1 VKDGGMRRKLWRG
14 IWLWFTKRSEV
25 YF

>member
-1 VKDGGMRRKLWRG
+1 VKDGGMRRKLWWG